1 MDRKMLD
8 MFANGATPEEVQAET
23 YVPALTA
30 LARVREILASADIW
44 DEMEQ
49 RRLLLHSL
57 KKIKEQVE
65 ASMDHSDA
73 KIIQAYSNLTN
84 GIDRIQSTARAITDA
99 EMEKLAMAQAQQM
112 IRLIEMSFTHARK
125 LLAEEYPEV
134 DLGRIDSVFYE
145 ALKENAGEI
154 EGPQVG

>member
-1 MDRKMLD
+1 MLD
-8 MFANGATPEEVQAET
+8 LFANGATPQEVEEET
-23 YVPALTA
+23 GVPAMTA
-30 LARVREILASADIW
+30 LARARELLASTDIW

-84 GIDRIQSTARAITDA
+84 GIDRIQSSARAITDA

-112 IRLIEMSFTHARK
+112 IRLIEMSFSHARR
-125 LLAEEYPEV
+125 LLAAEYPEV
-134 DLGRIDSVFYE
+134 DLGRIDDVFYE
-145 ALKENAGEI
+145 ALHENAGEI
-154 EGPQVG
+154 EGPPHG